1 MAVGFSVTLRKR
13 HQRGREAARSC
24 PVEAAFWLLPG
35 TGRATLVGAIACGAG
50 AAHAQLIGI
59 RFHLVEQTVR
69 PLAMLLQLRQRLLDQ
84 LPSSDPRNSC
94 PAKAAFVMFRS

>member
-1 MAVGFSVTLRKR
+1 
-13 HQRGREAARSC
+13 
-24 PVEAAFWLLPG
+24 
-35 TGRATLVGAIACGAG
+35 
-50 AAHAQLIGI
+50 LIGI